1 MCEEAAASNDVLT
14 LSKLCQTLD
23 DNPLV
28 VDLVLL
34 MRPPS
39 SLLVPLESFVNNLQ
53 QNEDDDIG
61 NRSSHVSN
69 AVYRHDMFTKQDGD
83 ETNFTGTMASLL
95 THRYL

>member
-1 MCEEAAASNDVLT
+1 VCEEAAAINDVLT

-28 VDLVLL
+28 IDLILL

-39 SLLVPLESFVNNLQ
+39 LLLAPLESFINNLQ

-61 NRSSHVSN
+61 NGRINLCLHWCIREYNV
-69 AVYRHDMFTKQDGD
+69 M
-83 ETNFTGTMASLL
+83 
-95 THRYL
+95 